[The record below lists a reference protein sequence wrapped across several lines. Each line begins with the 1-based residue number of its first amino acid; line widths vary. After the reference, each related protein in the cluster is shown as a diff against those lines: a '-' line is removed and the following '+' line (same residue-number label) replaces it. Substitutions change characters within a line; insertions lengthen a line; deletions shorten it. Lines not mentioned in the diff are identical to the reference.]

1 MSQYFTLKEMCESE
15 TAKKYGID
23 NTPSASVIT
32 HLNELMN
39 FLDELRIAWGSAIIV
54 TSGYRCHYLNQKVG
68 GSSTSVHKRGWAA
81 DLKPKNGK
89 IEEFKKFCADWIKD
103 KNWDQLLLEKNKNG
117 SEWVHIGLY
126 SNSGQQRKQIKIMN
140 I

>member
-1 MSQYFTLKEMCESE
+1 MAKYFTLKEMYASD

-23 NTPSASVIT
+23 NTPPANIIV

-39 FLDELRIAWGSAIIV
+39 FLDGLRIAWGSAIIV
-54 TSGYRCHYLNQKVG
+54 KSGYRCHYLNQKVG

-81 DLKPKNGK
+81 DLQPKNGK
-89 IEEFKKFCADWIKD
+89 MKEFKKFCVEYLADK
-103 KNWDQLLLEKNKNG
+103 KFDQCLLEKSKT

-126 SNSGQQRKQIKIMN
+126 NNSGLQRKQIKNMN
-140 I
+140 V